1 MFENYI
7 TNSAKNQYISLLET
21 YLAVKYIICL
31 TIVLLLPK
39 LESNSDILFNRII
52 VIKWENS
59 MNEKSVIER
68 LVESLNEVSNLEV
81 NETSLLIAIIK
92 KNIEDLININM
103 QKLNED
109 FLEKC
114 EYYGRSITEVNAEKV
129 EILNSYKDEFNKIA
143 SKFEEEYMGISLELQ
158 EAQANQKISIANMK
172 KVLDIKRKFIESEE
186 YKSSKGNSE
195 VSIDVY
201 NRKIDKLADKYIKY
215 CGLEQACIYK
225 LRKCNERVED
235 AISSVMQFEVGK
247 LAVIE
252 KNNILKVFSKIL
264 LKITGAKRFEKEYIF
279 TKKQNIEK
287 IRKNTENV
295 VEELDKEIKNTLII
309 LDAYNSKITQVCS

>member
-1 MFENYI
+1 M
-7 TNSAKNQYISLLET
+7 S
-21 YLAVKYIICL
+21 
-31 TIVLLLPK
+31 
-39 LESNSDILFNRII
+39 
-52 VIKWENS
+52 
-59 MNEKSVIER
+59 EKSVIER

-81 NETSLLIAIIK
+81 KEASLLIAIIK
-92 KNIEDLININM
+92 KNIEDLINKNM

-114 EYYGRSITEVNAEKV
+114 EYYGRSITDVNTEKT
-129 EILNSYKDEFNKIA
+129 EILNSYKEEFYKIA

-172 KVLDIKRKFIESEE
+172 KVIDMKKKYIESEE
-186 YKSSKGNSE
+186 YKTSSGNAD

-201 NRKIDKLADKYIKY
+201 NRRIDKLADKYIKY
-215 CGLEQACIYK
+215 CGLEQACLYK
-225 LRKCNERVED
+225 LKKCNSRVEN
-235 AISSVMQFEVGK
+235 AISSVMQFEVGQ
-247 LAVIE
+247 LAIIE
-252 KNNILKVFSKIL
+252 KNKVLEIFSKIL

-295 VEELDKEIKNTLII
+295 VNELDEEFKNTLII